1 MSQSH
6 ATERLKLNFAA
17 RWHEKITLLAFQ
29 FTQLSGL
36 DPQFTESRKKI
47 RKLTGTSKNRS
58 KLRIDLIY
66 FYLHKLKKKIL
77 TEISPNFEMISTP
90 ATLTR
95 VPTLFLP
102 VTIFRSSVKAKESS
116 HQPEWELE
124 RARARAR
131 RLRLNIWLTINY
143 ISIRALGLIFTKACS
158 LPFCER
164 SKASLPRSLKLHF
177 RSI

>member
-1 MSQSH
+1 MTWKNYIASIPIY
-6 ATERLKLNFAA
+6 ATIRSRSPIYRVPEKNPKTHRNIKKSEQTRNWFDLFLFA
-17 RWHEKITLLAFQ
+17 Q
-29 FTQLSGL
+29 TQ
-36 DPQFTESRKKI
+36 
-47 RKLTGTSKNRS
+47 
-58 KLRIDLIY
+58 
-66 FYLHKLKKKIL
+66 KKIL

-102 VTIFRSSVKAKESS
+102 VTIFRSSVKAKESW

-131 RLRLNIWLTINY
+131 RLRLTIWLTINY
-143 ISIRALGLIFTKACS
+143 ISIRALGLIFTKARS

-164 SKASLPRSLKLHF
+164 SKASLPRSLKLHL
-177 RSI
+177 RRV